1 MRYLYTDKLM
11 QLNVGIGPWHL
22 IGCFVFGLV
31 GISWIFVLFLIM
43 KDCLTLRYKI
53 GFSVFPLWKSDSFL
67 WISDKKQIHLLKI
80 SDKKQTQPY
89 KKSDNFNCFPA
100 AFWLHRKRF
109 FSWPFFGVLSHL
121 VDLYLI
127 SNEEPSKGKKQIY
140 LQCEGKSCS
149 ITSRFAC

>member
-1 MRYLYTDKLM
+1 MENSSLTVKRCRVKNPETEMFFLYRSFLNL
-11 QLNVGIGPWHL
+11 QLKMTLDV
-22 IGCFVFGLV
+22 
-31 GISWIFVLFLIM
+31 
-43 KDCLTLRYKI
+43 LRYA
-53 GFSVFPLWKSDSFL
+53 FTLPVRPLWKSDSFL

-80 SDKKQTQPY
+80 SDKKQTPPY

-140 LQCEGKSCS
+140 LQCEGKNCLN
-149 ITSRFAC
+149 TSRFAG

>member
-1 MRYLYTDKLM
+1 M
-11 QLNVGIGPWHL
+11 GHL
-22 IGCFVFGLV
+22 SMAGLV
-31 GISWIFVLFLIM
+31 FQEIEIDTMYEHIPSMNTCCLVWTQNSISNVADFCVYTRLG
-43 KDCLTLRYKI
+43 KAVC
-53 GFSVFPLWKSDSFL
+53 PLWKSDSFL

-149 ITSRFAC
+149 NSSRFAC